1 MQFSGSY
8 LDEINGINNKL
19 RFIGYGTLL
28 ITNCCFSIPTRLFG
42 IHNLFVVFRMIKS
55 GAK

>member
-28 ITNCCFSIPTRLFG
+28 ITKCCFSIPTRLFG